1 MKTIRFFAALVAV
14 AFATVLHAQQREWLN
29 VWQKD
34 GTSVSFKL
42 QDRPRATFVGAQV
55 RVSDALQTVEW
66 AVGEVARFEL
76 SETPSAISQLSMR
89 GEEDGRPQLLPG
101 GILISGSQPGTLV
114 AVYALDG
121 KLLGTHLTDADGRL
135 MLSSKSWQQQKALV
149 LKIGSTTYKMMTR

>member
-1 MKTIRFFAALVAV
+1 MRRLRLLAALVAV
-14 AFATVLHAQQREWLN
+14 SFATVLHAQQREWLN

-42 QDRPRATFVGAQV
+42 QDKPRATFVGDQV
-55 RVSDALQTVEW
+55 RVSDALKTVEW
-66 AVGEVARFEL
+66 GVSKVARFEL

-121 KLLGTHLTDADGRL
+121 KLLGTHRTDADGRL
-135 MLSSKSWQQQKALV
+135 MLSGQAWQQQKALV